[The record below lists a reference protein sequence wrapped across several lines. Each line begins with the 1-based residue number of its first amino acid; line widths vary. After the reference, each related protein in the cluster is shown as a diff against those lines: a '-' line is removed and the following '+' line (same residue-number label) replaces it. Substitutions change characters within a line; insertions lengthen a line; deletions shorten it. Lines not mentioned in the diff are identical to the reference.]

1 MLDDNLEI
9 TMKDD
14 WWGPSCFGQIEP
26 YENGFVSGLIIGCR
40 ELESDSTFDDIPFGG
55 LKDHPDPSSMFVGW
69 PVHLDP
75 PRDYPLVIGFAR
87 RKLYD
92 VVS

>member
-14 WWGPSCFGQIEP
+14 WWGPSYFGQIEP

-55 LKDHPDPSSMFVGW
+55 LKDHPDPSSTFVGQ
-69 PVHLDP
+69 PICLNP
-75 PRDYPLVIGFAR
+75 PRGYPPVVNFAR
-87 RKLYD
+87 RKFYD
-92 VVS
+92 EVN